1 MQALQ
6 LLRQPLAAAARS
18 ARSKQTAY
26 RTLFQR
32 LSLLTKRAKTHV
44 PSWPAFTGPAQ
55 TLPTA
60 RYAPTFIASCVGLRF
75 LLPVAQ
81 CSAAT
86 LEPERKSLHSRV
98 VTLTDHLSALK
109 DENAVWRALRVAR
122 RILRHFVLFAPPLVV
137 LPIAWLLKT
146 PLPFLWDGW
155 WRWFLWTVQ
164 ISGPTF
170 IKFGQWAS
178 ARRDLFSEEVCQR
191 CSHLHDSVMHHSVT
205 NTESTLDASFGP
217 TWRDI
222 LELEEVPVGSG
233 CVAQVYR
240 AVLRRPGQE
249 PRQVAVKVIHPLVQ
263 KQVADDVDLL
273 RYVAWFVELI
283 PMLRWVSAGDGV
295 EEFAYSMLQQLD
307 LRNETQNMLR
317 FQENF
322 KDIKDVIVP
331 EVEPDLTSEN
341 VLVESYEHGQPMHVM
356 FNGDNKLRKKLARR
370 GLELFF
376 KMMFK
381 DNFIHGDLHP
391 GNMRVTGIDSKGH
404 LTGEP
409 VKILLL
415 DGGIVTEMTKRDRIN
430 FIDLFGAIVQ
440 KDGRECG
447 HLMLSRAR
455 LHDCSD
461 PEGFINAIDKL
472 VKEACDT
479 GMKLN
484 KVRVGEL
491 LQRVLGLMCTY
502 RVKIE
507 SNFTNVLIGIMVAEG
522 VGRALDPEVDLMV
535 LAGPIL
541 LKEKAKLA
549 LTGEFWTRH

>member
-1 MQALQ
+1 MHM
-6 LLRQPLAAAARS
+6 LRQLSRPLAATSRATFSLRS
-18 ARSKQTAY
+18 SPVNGFR
-26 RTLFQR
+26 R
-32 LSLLTKRAKTHV
+32 LPSLLNRITNASTLTR
-44 PSWPAFTGPAQ
+44 PSASLQPAHA
-55 TLPTA
+55 L
-60 RYAPTFIASCVGLRF
+60 RYAPPFIATCFSLRL
-75 LLPVAQ
+75 LLPIAN
-81 CSAAT
+81 CNSAVDNMANRI
-86 LEPERKSLHSRV
+86 ENGV
-98 VTLTDHLSALK
+98 MTLTQHLSALEE
-109 DENAVWRALRVAR
+109 ENSFWRAFRVLRRV
-122 RILRHFVLFAPPLVV
+122 LRHFILFAPTIMT
-137 LPIAWLLKT
+137 LPVAWLLKR
-146 PLPFLWDGW
+146 PLPFLYDAW
-155 WRWFLWTVQ
+155 WAWFLWTIQV
-164 ISGPTF
+164 SGPTF

-178 ARRDLFSEEVCQR
+178 ARRDIFSEEVCRR

-205 NTESTLDASFGP
+205 STESTLDSSFGP

-222 LELEEVPVGSG
+222 LELEDTPVGSG

-240 AVLRRPGQE
+240 AVLSRPGEE
-249 PRQVAVKVIHPLVQ
+249 PRQVAVKVIHPHVQ

-273 RYVAWFVELI
+273 RYLAWAVELI

-331 EVEPDLTSEN
+331 KVEPDLTSEN
-341 VLVESYEHGQPMHVM
+341 ILVESFEQGQPMHVM
-356 FNGDNKLRKKLARR
+356 FDGDKVLRKKLARR

-391 GNMRVTGIDSKGH
+391 GNMRVTGVDEHGQP
-404 LTGEP
+404 TGEP
-409 VKILLL
+409 VRILLL
-415 DGGIVTEMTKRDRIN
+415 DGGIVTEMTKKDRIN

-447 HLMLSRAR
+447 RLMLSRAR
-455 LHDCSD
+455 LHDCDD
-461 PEGFINAIDKL
+461 PEGFIDSVGVL
-472 VKEACDT
+472 VAEACDT

-522 VGRALDPEVDLMV
+522 VGRSLDPEVDLMV
-535 LAGPIL
+535 MAGPIL
-541 LKEKAKLA
+541 LKEKAKLV
-549 LTGEFWTRH
+549 LSGDFWRHSS